1 MGGAAILRGMPEAL
15 ITGASSGIGAAFA
28 RRLARDG
35 YDLVL
40 VGRDASRLAG
50 SDGTTLV
57 ADLATEDGIAA
68 VAERAADVDLLVNNA
83 GFGNPARF
91 GDAPLE
97 DELRMLKVHCEAVLR
112 LTSAALAGMASRDPG
127 GGARR
132 GVINV
137 ASVSAFTGRGSY
149 GASKAWEVYF
159 SMGVAADLTSRKRPE
174 HVMALCPGFTR
185 TEFHQRAG
193 MDVSGVPKFMWLDP
207 DRVAADAIRD
217 FNRRVSVSIPGAQYK
232 ALAALARL
240 APPSLT
246 ARLGSRTGRGYD
258 SIGSNDA

>member
-1 MGGAAILRGMPEAL
+1 MPEAL
-15 ITGASSGIGAAFA
+15 ITGASSGIGAAFT

-40 VGRDASRLAG
+40 VGRDASRLTAVASG
-50 SDGTTLV
+50 VRGTVLA
-57 ADLATEDGIAA
+57 ADLSTDDGIAA
-68 VAERAADVDLLVNNA
+68 VAERAAEVDLLINNA

-112 LTSAALAGMASRDPG
+112 LTSAAIAGMTRRGSG

-137 ASVSAFTGRGSY
+137 ASVGAFTGRGSY
-149 GASKAWEVYF
+149 GASKAWQVSF
-159 SMGVAADLTSRKRPE
+159 SLGVAADLASRRRPE

-193 MDVSGVPKFMWLDP
+193 MDISGVPKFMWLDA
-207 DRVAADAIRD
+207 DRVAADALRD
-217 FNRRVSVSIPGAQYK
+217 FNRRVGVSIPGAQYK
-232 ALAALARL
+232 ALTALARL
-240 APPSLT
+240 APPSLS
-246 ARLGSRTGRGYD
+246 ARLGSRTGRGYSGEVTD
-258 SIGSNDA
+258 QFT